1 MFGISFGRKKTHAVA
16 VAFAGSATAGCAVVG
31 FDGTTT
37 RVLSCSYSAVLP
49 ITSTPTARAVIAVVK
64 EVCDSAAKNYA
75 SSASFGTYGPVKKT
89 YGIAHAPW
97 AVSKSN
103 RADSSFAHETVVTE
117 AVINELAQRAMLEG
131 KSDLQLFESSV
142 VKVELNGYSVGTP
155 KGKKAHAVS
164 VAVLASTCDEEVK
177 QGLISALQASFPCVP
192 VLRSDVRVLL
202 EVASDEARALKD
214 CVVLHVTSEATLCVV
229 MRKGV
234 PTDIETVGVG
244 TRSLVRAVGETEDTL
259 SLLRLVTKDMCSND
273 ACRTVEEAL
282 AKTEPEL
289 ARLYGEGFT
298 RLTKIR
304 RMPDAVVLV
313 VHPDFVP
320 WFSSFFARL
329 DFAPFTVT
337 LRPFQVH
344 APQAFTTTSPLIWNA
359 GVKEEMALLESIM
372 FVNTQ
377 EGTAAR

>member
-1 MFGISFGRKKTHAVA
+1 MFGISFGRKHTRAVA

-31 FDGTTT
+31 FDGAST
-37 RVLSCSYSAVLP
+37 RVLACSYSAVLP
-49 ITSTPTARAVIAVVK
+49 ITSTPTARAVIAVLK
-64 EVCDSAAKNYA
+64 EVCDSTAKNYA
-75 SSASFGTYGPVKKT
+75 SSASFATFGPVKKA

-97 AVSKSN
+97 ALSKSN
-103 RADSSFAHETVVTE
+103 RVDTTFPHETLITD
-117 AVINELAQRAMLEG
+117 AVINELAQRALQEG
-131 KSDLQLFESSV
+131 GAQQRFFESSV
-142 VKVELNGYSVGTP
+142 VKVELNGYSAGVP
-155 KGKKAHAVS
+155 KGKKAQSAS
-164 VAVLASTCDEEVK
+164 VAVLASTCDEEIEK
-177 QGLISALQASFPCVP
+177 GLSSALQMSFPCTP

-244 TRSLVRAVGETEDTL
+244 TRSLARAVGETDDTL

-298 RLTKIR
+298 RLTKVR

-344 APQAFTTTSPLIWNA
+344 APHAFTTTSPLVWNA

-377 EGTAAR
+377 EEAA